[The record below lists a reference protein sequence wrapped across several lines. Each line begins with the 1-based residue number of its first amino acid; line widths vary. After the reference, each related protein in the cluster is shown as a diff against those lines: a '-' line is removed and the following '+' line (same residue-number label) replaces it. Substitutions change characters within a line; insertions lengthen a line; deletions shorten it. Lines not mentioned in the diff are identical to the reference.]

1 MTVNYTT
8 LLKLAQPVNGTE
20 DGTWGTTIND
30 ALTAP
35 VDLAI
40 AGSVTLDVTSGNI
53 TLTNGDGS
61 ASNQSRYAILNITG
75 TPGATRNI
83 IGPGTSKIYLVN
95 NASNASVVIKASATT
110 GVTITSGAAAVVY
123 WNGSDYA
130 FSGMNGPA
138 ASTDNAI
145 ARFDGTSGKLIQNS
159 AATIDDTTGD
169 INAGKYNK
177 VTVTAPATSATLTI
191 ADGKTL
197 TASNTLTFSGTDG
210 STAAFGAGGTVAY
223 RQDNLS
229 VFASTTSDQLRGV
242 ISDDTGTG
250 SLVFATSPTLV
261 TPILGTPT
269 SVTLTNATGLPLTT
283 GVTGILATAN
293 GGTGLSSIGS
303 AGQVLRVNSGASGLE
318 YASVGS
324 GTVTSVDISGGA
336 TGLSASGGPVT
347 GSGTITLGGT
357 LAISAGGTGQSDKTS
372 AFDSL
377 APTTNKGDII
387 VYTGTDNVRLPV
399 GIDTQVLVADSTQ
412 PYGVKWGTITGVG
425 TVTSVG
431 IAAPAFLSV
440 TGSPVT
446 GAGTLTLG
454 LSGTALPVSSGGT
467 GLTGLGTAGQ
477 VLKVNA
483 GGTALE
489 YGAATGTGDVTGPA
503 SSTAGQLT
511 VFSSTTGKAI
521 TTSSL
526 SGLLKGTSGVVS
538 AATAGSDYIA
548 PGGALGTPASGN
560 LVNTTGYVASN
571 LSGLGTGVA
580 TALGQTIG
588 TAGAFV
594 TYNGALGTPST
605 GTLTNATGLP
615 ISTGVSGLGA
625 GVATALATTIGISG
639 SLVTYNGD
647 AGTPSAIG
655 LTNATGLPLST
666 GITGT
671 LGYSNGGT
679 GLTALGTASQYLR
692 VNSSAT
698 GLEYAT
704 LTAGDVSGPAS
715 STDNAFARFD
725 LTTGK
730 LLQNSTATLTD
741 IGQASFIG
749 YVQITANTGAGTS
762 GYLELQSNDAGSGV
776 KTLRFQPSNTAS
788 TSTQTYTFPG
798 NYGSSGQFL
807 STDGA
812 GNLTWDTGGGGGGA
826 STPYASFTFTGDGTT
841 TTFNTSLAWIT
852 VDNVLVLENGVA
864 QTPTTDY
871 TVSTTN
877 VVFTTAPA
885 SGVNIQIRALA
896 GGGSGDVTGPV
907 SATDGQIAL
916 FDGASG
922 ELIKAASTTGLLK
935 ATSGVLTAATAG
947 TDYAAATTG
956 TNAQLLANNGSGGFA
971 NVTVGSG
978 LTLSAG
984 TLTATGSGSG
994 TVTSVAQTFTGGLI
1008 SVAGSPITSSGTLAL
1023 SVAGTSGGIPYFSGS
1038 TTWASSGALTANAIM
1053 VGGGA
1058 GAAPSTVT
1066 TGTGVVTA
1074 LGVNTGSSG
1083 AFVVNGGALGTPS
1096 SGTLTNATGLP
1107 LSTGVTGN
1115 LPVTNLNSGTSASST
1130 TFWRGDGVWAT
1141 PAGTGTVTS
1150 VDVSGGTT
1158 GLTYSG
1164 GPVTSSGTITMAG
1177 TLITSNGGT
1186 GLTSYT
1192 AGDLVYYATGTAL
1205 SKLGIGASTRIL
1217 TSSGT
1222 APQWTDP
1229 TTVTVGKATN
1239 VASGAANKIVYQS
1252 AADTTAF
1259 ADAPTSSGQYLKW
1272 NGTAFA
1278 WDTPAGAGT
1287 VTSVDVSGGTTGLT
1301 TSGGPVT
1308 SSGTITLAGTLAVA
1322 NGGTGQ
1328 TSYTNGQLLIG
1339 NTTGNTLTK
1348 ATLTAGSGISITNG
1362 SGSITITNTGGGGGG
1377 GSGIMTA
1384 MIWG

>member
-30 ALTAP
+30 ALTSP
-35 VDLAI
+35 VDVAI
-40 AGSVTLDVTSGNI
+40 AGAVTLDVTSGSV

-61 ASNQSRYAILNITG
+61 ASNQSRYAVLNVTG
-75 TPGATRNI
+75 TPGTTRNI
-83 IGPGTSKIYLVN
+83 IAPGGSSSRNWYLVN
-95 NASNASVVIKASATT
+95 NASDGSIVVKASATT
-110 GVTITSGAAAVVY
+110 GVTITAGASAVVY

-130 FSGMNGPA
+130 FAGMNGPA
-138 ASTDNAI
+138 SATDNAI
-145 ARFDGTSGKLIQNS
+145 ARYDGTSGKLIQNS
-159 AATIDDTTGD
+159 AATIADTTGD
-169 INAGKYNK
+169 ITAGKYNK
-177 VTVTAPATSATLTI
+177 VTITSPATGSTLTV

-223 RQDNLS
+223 TSDKLS
-229 VFASTTSDQLRGV
+229 AFASTTSSELRGV
-242 ISDDTGTG
+242 ISDETGTG
-250 SLVFATSPTLV
+250 SLVFGTSPTLT
-261 TPILGTPT
+261 TPNLGTP
-269 SVTLTNATGLPLTT
+269 SAAVLTNATGLPLTT
-283 GVTGILATAN
+283 GVTGTLPTGN
-293 GGTGLSSIGS
+293 GGTGLSTIGT

-318 YASVGS
+318 YATTGS
-324 GTVTSVDISGGA
+324 GSVTSVDVSGGA
-336 TGLSASGGPVT
+336 TGLTATGGPIT

-357 LAISAGGTGQSDKTS
+357 LAITAGGTGQADKTS
-372 AFDSL
+372 AFDAL
-377 APTTNKGDII
+377 APTTNKGDLI
-387 VYTGTDNVRLPV
+387 VNTGTDNVRLPV
-399 GIDTQVLVADSTQ
+399 GIDTQVLIADSTQ
-412 PYGVKWGTITGVG
+412 SYGVKWGTITGVG

-431 IAAPAFLSV
+431 ISAPAIFTV
-440 TGSPVT
+440 TNSPVT
-446 GAGTLTLG
+446 GAGTLTLSY
-454 LSGTALPVSSGGT
+454 SGTALPITSGGT
-467 GLTGLGTAGQ
+467 GLTALGTAGQ
-477 VLKVNA
+477 VLRVNS

-489 YGAATGTGDVTGPA
+489 YGAAVGIGDVTGPA

-521 TTSSL
+521 TTSAL
-526 SGLLKGTSGVVS
+526 SGLLKGTSGIVS
-538 AATAGSDYIA
+538 AATAGSDYLA

-560 LVNTTGYVASN
+560 LVNTTGYVTSN

-588 TAGAFV
+588 TSGAVV
-594 TYNGALGTPST
+594 TYNGALGTPSSA
-605 GTLTNATGLP
+605 TLTNATGLP
-615 ISTGVSGLGA
+615 ISTGVDGLGA
-625 GVATALATTIGISG
+625 GVATALGITTGLAG
-639 SLVTYNGD
+639 SVVTYNGN

-655 LTNATGLPLST
+655 LANGTGLPLST

-679 GLTALGTASQYLR
+679 GLTALGTASQYIR

-715 STDNAFARFD
+715 STDNAIARFD
-725 LTTGK
+725 STTGK
-730 LLQNSTATLTD
+730 LIQNSTATITD
-741 IGQASFIG
+741 TGQATFVG
-749 YVQITANTGAGTS
+749 YVQVAPNTGASTS
-762 GYLELQSNDAGSGV
+762 GYLELQSNDAGSGS

-798 NYGSSGQFL
+798 NYGSAGQFL

-812 GNLTWDTGGGGGGA
+812 GNLTWDTGGGGGA

-916 FDGASG
+916 YDGASG

-935 ATSGVLTAATAG
+935 ATSGVLAAATAG

-956 TNAQLLANNGSGGFA
+956 TNAQLLANNGSGGFS

-984 TLTATGSGSG
+984 TLSATGSGSG

-1023 SVAGTSGGIPYFSGS
+1023 SVAGTSGGLVYFSGS
-1038 TTWASSGALTANAIM
+1038 STWASSGVLAANALM

-1058 GAAPSTVT
+1058 GSAPSTVT

-1074 LGVNTGSSG
+1074 LGVNTGSAG

-1115 LPVTNLNSGTSASST
+1115 LPVTNLNSGTGATSS
-1130 TFWRGDGVWAT
+1130 TFWRGDGTWAT
-1141 PAGTGTVTS
+1141 PAGGGGTPGGSDTQIQFNSSGSFGASANLTWDGTNVQIGATGALRFADTDSSNYVAFKSPGTV
-1150 VDVSGGTT
+1150 
-1158 GLTYSG
+1158 
-1164 GPVTSSGTITMAG
+1164 
-1177 TLITSNGGT
+1177 
-1186 GLTSYT
+1186 
-1192 AGDLVYYATGTAL
+1192 
-1205 SKLGIGASTRIL
+1205 
-1217 TSSGT
+1217 
-1222 APQWTDP
+1222 
-1229 TTVTVGKATN
+1229 ATN
-1239 VASGAANKIVYQS
+1239 VTWTLPSADGTSNQVLTTNGSGTLS
-1252 AADTTAF
+1252 WST
-1259 ADAPTSSGQYLKW
+1259 PSGS
-1272 NGTAFA
+1272 
-1278 WDTPAGAGT
+1278 GT

-1308 SSGTITLAGTLAVA
+1308 GSGTITLAGTLAVA

-1362 SGSITITNTGGGGGG
+1362 SGSITIASTGGT
-1377 GSGIMTA
+1377 GSNIFLANTFGA
-1384 MIWG
+1384 F